1 MKKRRFIKN
10 AVILTLTAILL
21 RSAGMI
27 LRIYLSNVV
36 GAEGMGLYQLIF
48 SVYMLAATFATTGLT
63 TAVTRLV
70 ADESALG
77 SAKSVGRVVRRAI
90 QLTVIIGAVITVL
103 IIVFAEPI
111 ARYWIKDM
119 RSLDALR
126 ILSLSLIFMGI
137 SSCFKGYFM
146 ARRKAALPSSAQIF
160 EQTVRIIAAIL
171 LISRHGGTVRGACF
185 AILFADTIAETL
197 SCLWL
202 TACYFFDKRRLSLQ
216 IGKRK
221 AASGHITSRIIKIAA
236 PIVAGRYINSILRTV
251 ENLSVPDC
259 LKMHSGSA
267 NKALAQY
274 GELKG
279 MALPIIFFPS
289 SFLMSMSS
297 LLLPEVSESKALGD
311 MAAVRTQV
319 SRAVAITLHSSILI
333 SALFAMLSNPIGVI
347 VYKSESVGF
356 LIKVLSPLIPAMY
369 LESVCDGMLK
379 GLNQQNHSLVY
390 SVIDSLFR
398 IACIFA
404 AVPKFGMAGFLGM
417 MVVSNLFTCT
427 MNVSRLMRVS
437 KTHFDVLNWLV
448 KPLLFIGIAAAV
460 TYSLMS
466 VLDVSLIVRSLLC
479 VMLISVIYAALMFT
493 TKTSG
498 EMEYFTRWLMKKER
512 LTRKKHRKTAD

>member
-27 LRIYLSNVV
+27 LRIYLSNTI

-70 ADESALG
+70 ADESAVG

-90 QLTVIIGAVITVL
+90 QLTIIAGVIITAL
-103 IIVFAEPI
+103 IIIFADPI

-119 RSLDALR
+119 RALDALR
-126 ILSLSLIFMGI
+126 ILSLSLVFMGI

-160 EQTVRIIAAIL
+160 EQTVRIIAAVL
-171 LISRHGGTVRGACF
+171 LISRHGSTVRGACF

-202 TACYFFDKRRLSLQ
+202 SACYFIDKHKLTAQ
-216 IGKRK
+216 IGSKK
-221 AASGHITSRIIKIAA
+221 AESRRITSRIIKIAA
-236 PIVAGRYINSILRTV
+236 PIVAGRYINSILRTI

-289 SFLMSMSS
+289 SFLTSMSS

-311 MAAVRTQV
+311 MAAVRSQV
-319 SRAVAITLHSSILI
+319 SRAVAITLHLSILI
-333 SALFAMLSNPIGVI
+333 SALFAMLANPIGVI

-379 GLNQQNHSLVY
+379 GLNQQNHSLIY

-437 KTHFDVLNWLV
+437 KAKFDVINWLV
-448 KPLLFIGIAAAV
+448 KPVLFIMIASAV
-460 TYSLMS
+460 TYAVLSALNVSLM
-466 VLDVSLIVRSLLC
+466 IRSLLC
-479 VMLISVIYAALMFT
+479 VTLISVIYAALMFT

-498 EMEYFTRWLMKKER
+498 EMEYLMQRLIKKDGHI
-512 LTRKKHRKTAD
+512 RKKAQTNR